1 MSIVKKIED
10 QCPNCGEDHSAV
22 VDDYEVDC
30 DCLCVLMHCRECG
43 EVWREYFL
51 LKYDGYTRDGHVYNA
66 DGEEE
71 RYD

>member
-1 MSIVKKIED
+1 MPIVKKIED
-10 QCPNCGEDHSAV
+10 QCPNCGRDHSAAWE
-22 VDDYEVDC
+22 DYEIDC
-30 DCLCVLMHCRECG
+30 DTLYVRMSCGECG

-51 LKYDGYTRDGHVYNA
+51 LKYDGYTRDGRVYNA

>member
-1 MSIVKKIED
+1 MSVVKKIED
-10 QCPNCGEDHSAV
+10 QCPNCGRDHSTIW
-22 VDDYEVDC
+22 DDYEVDC
-30 DCLCVLMHCRECG
+30 DTLCVLMHCRERG

>member
-1 MSIVKKIED
+1 
-10 QCPNCGEDHSAV
+10 
-22 VDDYEVDC
+22 
-30 DCLCVLMHCRECG
+30 MHCRECG